1 MTYPNPATT
10 PTPIPNPHQVKLL
23 TTYLSSDL
31 RISRPV
37 LSLQVRVRVRL
48 ASGLALGLG
57 LGIGARARVGVGLG
71 LGLGLGKVGL
81 LDLLTSPR
89 TRELQGAEEDGG
101 LFIYARTRDAI

>member
-1 MTYPNPATT
+1 MTYPNPAMT

-48 ASGLALGLG
+48 ALG
-57 LGIGARARVGVGLG
+57 
-71 LGLGLGKVGL
+71 
-81 LDLLTSPR
+81 
-89 TRELQGAEEDGG
+89 
-101 LFIYARTRDAI
+101 